1 MTLSLQQAQTILQA
15 TLAYAGEH
23 GMKPISVLILDARGV
38 LKSGAA
44 QDGTSLDRS
53 AIAEG
58 KARGALSL
66 GLGSRSLY
74 KRAQEQPFFIAAAT
88 AAVGGKM
95 VPVPGGVLIRD
106 AAGAVIGAIGVSG
119 DTSDNDEASAMSGIA
134 TAGLAGDPGSD

>member
-1 MTLSLQQAQTILQA
+1 MTLTLEQAHTILHA

-23 GMKPISVLILDARGV
+23 GMKPISVIVLDARGV
-38 LKSGAA
+38 LKFAAA

-58 KARGALSL
+58 KGRGALSM
-66 GLGSRSLY
+66 GLGSRTLY
-74 KRAQEQPFFIAAAT
+74 KRAQEQPYFIAAAT

-106 AAGAVIGAIGVSG
+106 GAGAVIGAVGVSG
-119 DTSDNDEASAMSGIA
+119 DSSDNDEASAMSGIA
-134 TAGLAGDPGSD
+134 AAGLIGEPGSD